1 MSPTVE
7 AVGVHK
13 RYGRTDALVGVSLDA
28 RQGVTGL
35 LGPNGAGK
43 STLLRLLA
51 TVMPPD
57 AGRLRLLGGDPRDS
71 RQRTMIRRQLGYLPQ
86 ERDFYPHFTVF
97 AFIDYVAI
105 LKEHTDRRARHL
117 QVRRVLEALD
127 LSTLAGTK
135 IRALSG
141 GMRQRVALAQAL
153 LGDPQLLILDEPTVG
168 LDPEQHLRFRDLLS
182 RLGEE
187 RTIILASNRTE
198 DVAAL
203 CQHVVV
209 MADGSVR
216 FDGTPRALADLARGK
231 VWLTGSR
238 DPAARRSWC
247 TGEGSYRNLGDAPAD
262 AQPVEPTIEDGY
274 LLLLG
279 EQALEAVT

>member
-1 MSPTVE
+1 MSPTVQ

-57 AGRLRLLGGDPRDS
+57 AGRLRLLGGDPMDS
-71 RQRTMIRRQLGYLPQ
+71 RQRTVIRRRLGYLPQ
-86 ERDFYPHFTVF
+86 ERGFYPHFTVF

-105 LKEHTDRRARHL
+105 LKEHTDRRARHRE
-117 QVRRVLEALD
+117 VRRVLEALD
-127 LSTLAGTK
+127 LGAVTGMKLRTLA
-135 IRALSG
+135 G

-153 LGDPQLLILDEPTVG
+153 LGDPRLLVLDEPTAG
-168 LDPEQHLRFRDLLS
+168 LDPEHRLRFRDLLAQ
-182 RLGEE
+182 LGEK
-187 RTIILASNRTE
+187 RTIILATHQTE

-209 MADGSVR
+209 LADGSVT
-216 FDGTPRALADLARGK
+216 FAGQPRALADLARGK
-231 VWLTGSR
+231 VWLTSSR

-247 TGEGSYRNLGDAPAD
+247 TGEGQYRNLGDAPAD

-279 EQALEAVT
+279 ESALEAV